1 MTTDLNSTQRKTLAL
16 LRVHGALSRAELAA
30 KLDLSRPALTEITR
44 ILTELGYIEEHGV
57 GGNARGQP
65 KINLRL
71 RARAACVVGVF
82 IQRDR
87 IHLMAVDITGEP
99 LGEEFIEPTP
109 SEPGAACDAIA
120 TAVGQLLRKHGLARK
135 RLLALGVAT
144 TGFFVGDHDRI
155 WPPVEMAHWR
165 EFPLRSTLEKKLA
178 VPVFLENDGN
188 AAALAEHMKG
198 VGRSY
203 QDFIYVY
210 LAYGVGG
217 GYVHQG
223 RIFTG
228 AYGNACEIGRLIP
241 PHPTVRPTLT
251 SLAYRLERPVAS
263 ITSEEISA
271 WFAARDERLMLFLE
285 EAVASLHVP
294 LASAV
299 VLFDPAAIVLG
310 GKFPPEV
317 LQWFVDHLDTSH
329 ADTASIPHLPKPL
342 VKLGEIHDKEAG
354 LWGAA
359 LLPLHA
365 FMSPLAE

>member
-1 MTTDLNSTQRKTLAL
+1 MPPELNSTQRRTLAL

-30 KLDLSRPALTEITR
+30 KLGMSRPALTEVTR
-44 ILTELGYIEEHGV
+44 ILSELGYIEEHGI

-71 RARAACVVGVF
+71 CARAACVVGVF
-82 IQRDR
+82 VQRDR

-109 SEPGAACDAIA
+109 SEPEAACDAVA
-120 TAVGQLLRKHGLARK
+120 AAVGQLLRKHGLARK
-135 RLLALGVAT
+135 RLLAVGVAT

-165 EFPLRSTLEKKLA
+165 EFPLRTALEKRLA
-178 VPVFLENDGN
+178 TPVFLENDGN
-188 AAALAEHMKG
+188 AAALAEHLKG
-198 VGRSY
+198 AGRLH

-217 GYVHQG
+217 GFVHQG

-241 PHPTVRPTLT
+241 PHPAVRPTLT

-263 ITSEEISA
+263 ITQAEISA
-271 WFAARDERLMLFLE
+271 WFAARDERLMRFLD
-285 EAVASLHVP
+285 EAVKALHAP
-294 LASAV
+294 LAAAV
-299 VLFDPAAIVLG
+299 ILFDPAAIVLG

-317 LQWFVDHLDTSH
+317 LQWFVEHLDATH
-329 ADTASIPHLPKPL
+329 ADTASIPHLPKPP
-342 VKLGEIHDKEAG
+342 VRCGEIHDVEAG

-365 FMSPLAE
+365 FMSPSGE

>member
-1 MTTDLNSTQRKTLAL
+1 MLPELNPTQRRTLAL

-30 KLDLSRPALTEITR
+30 KLGLSRPALTEIAR
-44 ILTELGYIEEHGV
+44 VLSEAGYIEESDI

-82 IQRDR
+82 VQRDG

-99 LGEEFIEPTP
+99 LGQESIAPTP
-109 SEPGAACDAIA
+109 EEPAAACDAIA
-120 TAVGQLLRKHGLARK
+120 AALAQLLRRHGMARK
-135 RLLALGVAT
+135 RLLAVGVAT

-165 EFPLRSTLEKKLA
+165 EFPLRSTLEAKLGTA
-178 VPVFLENDGN
+178 VYLENDGN
-188 AAALAEHMKG
+188 AAALAEHLKG
-198 VGRSY
+198 TGR
-203 QDFIYVY
+203 QHRDFLFVY

-223 RIFTG
+223 RIFAG
-228 AYGNACEIGRLIP
+228 AHGNACEIGRLIP
-241 PHPTVRPTLT
+241 PHPAVRPTLT
-251 SLAYRLERPVAS
+251 SLAYFFDRPVAS
-263 ITSEEISA
+263 ITRAEISA
-271 WFAARDERLMLFLE
+271 WFAARDARFMRFLD
-285 EAVASLHVP
+285 EAVAALRPP
-294 LASAV
+294 LAAAV
-299 VLFDPAAIVLG
+299 ILFDPQAIVLG

-317 LQWFVDHLDTSH
+317 LQWFVEHLDATH
-329 ADTASIPHLPKPL
+329 ADTASIPHLPKPG
-342 VKLGEIHDKEAG
+342 VKLSGIHDVEAG

-365 FMSPLAE
+365 FMSPGAE